1 MIEGAFIADDMFVVV
16 GLPERWDAPRRER
29 TEAIGEPGTACR
41 APTEVVVDGPGHRGL
56 E

>member
-41 APTEVVVDGPGHRGL
+41 APTL
-56 E
+56 